1 MEVFDRV
8 KQEIQLLDFIET
20 HVTDRIIKK
29 GRQFFVSC
37 PLSDSGD
44 SDPSLAIYPDQN
56 SFYCFHCGGK
66 FYGSIIDFVKEW
78 QGLDSNFEVL
88 KFLDNLYPDL
98 KLLDPNVQSSIQQK
112 TRFTDYLT
120 SQNIAN
126 YKLLRTPEYKPYLD
140 AIVETRKLSLEA
152 IEKFQLGIK
161 VMSGF
166 PRLTIPQFDNNG
178 KVVSIVT
185 RQLVENDP
193 RPHYHM
199 SNIYI
204 DRQTGELTTKDN
216 PNSITIWEKSSWLY
230 NINQCYEDQPGGRV
244 FIVEGHLDVIAAS
257 EEGISAVATGWKV
270 ITKEQAKLLEP
281 FSEIVISPDKDAED
295 SALKTYLV
303 LRELFPTKVIKVFVQ
318 PSADIKD
325 FGDLR
330 KSGVLHNGDI
340 LNKCQFAEKFFVEK
354 YNYNEIVDILNIMCE
369 PMGRTIAIQI
379 LAEKMG
385 VNVML
390 FNSTLE
396 NIK

>member
-44 SDPSLAIYPDQN
+44 SNPSLAIYPDQN

-244 FIVEGHLDVIAAS
+244 FIVEGHLDVIAAA

>member
-112 TRFTDYLT
+112 SRFIDYLT

-152 IEKFQLGIK
+152 IERFQLGIK

-281 FSEIVISPDKDAED
+281 FSEIIISPDKDAED